1 MHEGTAEQPEVP
13 GIERILTEVRDALDS
28 WPEFAVTADV
38 DTLTTDRIARDLTEL
53 RPN

>member
-1 MHEGTAEQPEVP
+1 MGERHEVP
-13 GIERILTEVRDALDS
+13 GIERILTEARDALDS
-28 WPEFAVTADV
+28 WPEFAARADV